1 MELDYR
7 KTFEIEIINEFQS
20 AIHSKI
26 LNFVLNNEFDKSD
39 SKNLQTNLL
48 NQLSNMNQINLFKLS
63 LEELET
69 YHEYLRAIKKYAD
82 SITWKIIPQFYISG
96 QHQIEK
102 VTEDKK
108 GSLLRSERSLTNV
121 RRQYLL
127 EKVKEDEIKASYSDG
142 ILKLILPKDS
152 NKETKKSI
160 PID

>member
-1 MELDYR
+1 MSNEIQQRNSDAYSMAPFNF
-7 KTFEIEIINEFQS
+7 FEYFS
-20 AIHSKI
+20 R
-26 LNFVLNNEFDKSD
+26 
-39 SKNLQTNLL
+39 
-48 NQLSNMNQINLFKLS
+48 NLFNDFKPNLIKTDIH
-63 LEELET
+63 ETDNEYIVEAELPGIPKEDIQVT
-69 YHEYLRAIKKYAD
+69 YEDGVL
-82 SITWKIIPQFYISG
+82 TISG

-142 ILKLILPKDS
+142 ILKLILQKYS

>member
-1 MELDYR
+1 MIIMSNEIQQRNSDAYSMAPFNF
-7 KTFEIEIINEFQS
+7 FEYFS
-20 AIHSKI
+20 R
-26 LNFVLNNEFDKSD
+26 
-39 SKNLQTNLL
+39 
-48 NQLSNMNQINLFKLS
+48 NLFNDFKPNLIKTDIH
-63 LEELET
+63 ETDNEYIVEAELPGIPKEDIQVT
-69 YHEYLRAIKKYAD
+69 YEDGVL
-82 SITWKIIPQFYISG
+82 TISG

>member
-1 MELDYR
+1 MSNEIQQRNSDAYSMAPFNF
-7 KTFEIEIINEFQS
+7 FEYFS
-20 AIHSKI
+20 R
-26 LNFVLNNEFDKSD
+26 
-39 SKNLQTNLL
+39 
-48 NQLSNMNQINLFKLS
+48 NLFNDFKPNLIKTDIH
-63 LEELET
+63 ETDNEYIVEAELPGIPKENIQVT
-69 YHEYLRAIKKYAD
+69 YENGVL
-82 SITWKIIPQFYISG
+82 TISA
-96 QHQIEK
+96 QHQIDKE
-102 VTEDKK
+102 TEDKK